1 MKPGKIIVFEGLDYS
16 FKETNSKKLFQYI
29 KENITEKVIL
39 LSFPN
44 YESDSSYFVKRYL
57 NGDYGNDVDEY
68 KASIFYLVDRYD
80 TIIKENINQLVEEG
94 YIIILDR
101 YTGSNLIFQ
110 TAKIDKN
117 SSNEIESNVKKMKF
131 IKWVK
136 DMEYNIFNL
145 PKENVVIYMNMP
157 LEVSYE
163 LMKQR
168 KLKNNEDNDIH
179 EDNRKFLEIVENNA
193 LSIANSNLWNIVNCT
208 DNELNIKD
216 ENTIFN
222 EVLDIVKKYIT
233 N

>member
-80 TIIKENINQLVEEG
+80 TIMKENINQLVEEG

-110 TAKIDKN
+110 SAKIDIN
-117 SSNEIESNVKKMKF
+117 SSNELESNVKKMKF

-168 KLKNNEDNDIH
+168 KLKNNEENDIH
-179 EDNRKFLEIVENNA
+179 EDNRRFLEIVENNA

-222 EVLDIVKKYIT
+222 EVLDVIKKYIT

>member
-80 TIIKENINQLVEEG
+80 TIIKENINQLIEEG

-179 EDNRKFLEIVENNA
+179 EDNKKFLEIVENNA

-222 EVLDIVKKYIT
+222 EVLDVVKKYIT

>member
-80 TIIKENINQLVEEG
+80 TIMKENINQLVEEG

-110 TAKIDKN
+110 SAKIDIN
-117 SSNEIESNVKKMKF
+117 SSNELESNMKKMKF

-145 PKENVVIYMNMP
+145 PKENMVIYMNMP

-168 KLKNNEDNDIH
+168 KLKNNEENDIH
-179 EDNRKFLEIVENNA
+179 EDNRRFLEIVENNA

-222 EVLDIVKKYIT
+222 EVLDVIKKYIT